1 MPKKLGACFV
11 LAGAVLILSAL
22 LLLLYNR
29 QEDAHAGQE
38 AESLLSDVQAAIG
51 NQTVPLSLRE
61 ETPGEAEP
69 GETEA
74 PEETGGTEA
83 AEETEDT
90 TMTVVEING
99 YEYVGYLAIEKLGIT
114 LPVMSDWDY
123 ERLNVAP
130 CRHFGSAKSDDL
142 VIAAHNFKSHFG
154 RLKEL
159 EEGDA
164 VVFTDMDG
172 NEISYTVASLA
183 TIAPTQVDAVV
194 NSGHDLVLYTC
205 TPGGQSRVCA
215 FCDRAEEET

>member
-11 LAGAVLILSAL
+11 LTGAVLILSAL

-38 AESLLSDVQAAIG
+38 AENLLSDVQAAI
-51 NQTVPLSLRE
+51 QEKTIPLPLRE
-61 ETPGEAEP
+61 EEP

-83 AEETEDT
+83 AEETDDP

-123 ERLNVAP
+123 ARLNVAP
-130 CRHFGSAKSDDL
+130 CRHFGSTKTDDL
-142 VIAAHNFKSHFG
+142 VIAAHNFKTHFG

-159 EEGDA
+159 EAGDA
-164 VVFTDMDG
+164 VTFTDMDG
-172 NEISYTVASLA
+172 VVISYTVASLA
-183 TIAPTQVDAVV
+183 TIAP
-194 NSGHDLVLYTC
+194 H
-205 TPGGQSRVCA
+205 PGGRGGG
-215 FCDRAEEET
+215 